1 MSAARSAPAPAPTV
15 APVRTA
21 ALDLRVLRALP
32 FATVCV
38 ALAAAGHALASGSA
52 VPPGALLLGWVLL
65 GTVAALAARRERSL
79 RAIVG
84 GLAMGQGGLHVL
96 FHAARCSRRPP
107 VTAGPAHP
115 SAVFS
120 MAGMPEMPGMHDM
133 PGMAGISG
141 ALAGGSRRPGP
152 SAAHVAAG
160 SGATAHVVVAATHVS
175 FWSHTAVL
183 GLSPGMLVA
192 HLAATV
198 AAGWWLWRGEVAVWR
213 LVQLTAATVS
223 ATVHARA
230 ASLRLRCPR
239 PRRRGGRQGRP
250 GAGEHD
256 EHCHRE
262 GERQR
267 LHRPRPGHRGHR
279 GRRPRRGG
287 RLRTRPSRPWPWHRR
302 GRLGVSTPR
311 A

>member
-1 MSAARSAPAPAPTV
+1 MSAPRTAPAPAP

-52 VPPGALLLGWVLL
+52 VPPGALLLGWALL

-84 GLAMGQGGLHVL
+84 GLAAGQGGLHVL
-96 FHAARCSRRPP
+96 FHAARCSQRPP
-107 VTAGPAHP
+107 VAAGPADP
-115 SAVFS
+115 SSVSS
-120 MAGMPEMPGMHDM
+120 MAGMPGMPGMHGM
-133 PGMAGISG
+133 SGMTGMAGMSS
-141 ALAGGSRRPGP
+141 ALAGGSGRPGP

-175 FWSHTAVL
+175 FWSHTALL

-213 LVQLTAATVS
+213 LVRLTAETVS

-230 ASLRLRCPR
+230 ASLRAVPGLFALLRTGTCGRSRAAAMRFVPAVGR
-239 PRRRGGRQGRP
+239 WWLPQWTLLRHVVIRRGP
-250 GAGEHD
+250 PLVPTA
-256 EHCHRE
+256 
-262 GERQR
+262 
-267 LHRPRPGHRGHR
+267 
-279 GRRPRRGG
+279 
-287 RLRTRPSRPWPWHRR
+287 
-302 GRLGVSTPR
+302 V
-311 A
+311 